1 MDFSRIGNKIINGKK
16 IDRTIE
22 KILELREK
30 GYSQSRVAR
39 EIGVDRSFVSR
50 LESIGEIRKGDK
62 IALVGFPVENKQEL
76 LQVANSYGLEYH
88 LLMTEKERWE
98 FINERDGLE
107 LFNDVIE
114 IIVKLKEFNLIIFLG
129 SDMRMDLVDKLLD
142 GKIIGIEIGNSPINE
157 DKYVEPE
164 KIIEVLKTYHGSLTT
179 GGEFKNEK
187 GAEY

>member
-1 MDFSRIGNKIINGKK
+1 MDFSRVGDKIINNKK
-16 IDRTIE
+16 INRTIE
-22 KILELREK
+22 QILKLREK

-62 IALVGFPVENKQEL
+62 IALVGFPIGNKQEL
-76 LQVANSYGLEYH
+76 LEIANSYGLEYN
-88 LLMTEKERWE
+88 LLMTEKERWN
-98 FINERDGLE
+98 FINQKDGLE
-107 LFNDVIE
+107 LFNEIIE
-114 IIVKLKEFNLIIFLG
+114 IIVRLKEFDLIIFLG

-164 KIIEVLKTYHGSLTT
+164 KIIDVLETYYGSVS
-179 GGEFKNEK
+179 GEE
-187 GAEY
+187 